1 MVLITHAPLQGLPP
15 EKTEEAP
22 PLPPW
27 DQLPDIGGMA
37 RWSVSS
43 AKFGFGLECLRD
55 ENPETFWHSEGNQ
68 PHSITLE
75 FPKRVAIQKIA
86 VYLSHKK
93 DDSYTPERMGIRAGT
108 SLRDLQD
115 VRTVRFE
122 KPEGWIEFAVSSE
135 DNNQQDEL
143 DLNGGG
149 TKPLYAYVLQLVI
162 IANFMSGK
170 DTHIRGLKICGPE
183 QPLNMNEEEPLP
195 WKTDA
200 YTMHLTYR

>member
-1 MVLITHAPLQGLPP
+1 
-15 EKTEEAP
+15 
-22 PLPPW
+22 
-27 DQLPDIGGMA
+27 
-37 RWSVSS
+37 
-43 AKFGFGLECLRD
+43 
-55 ENPETFWHSEGNQ
+55 
-68 PHSITLE
+68 
-75 FPKRVAIQKIA
+75 

-149 TKPLYAYVLQLVI
+149 TYALSNFKSRTRSLTQLTE
-162 IANFMSGK
+162 NHCMHMS
-170 DTHIRGLKICGPE
+170 C
-183 QPLNMNEEEPLP
+183 N
-195 WKTDA
+195 W
-200 YTMHLTYR
+200 